1 MFLDRKLTERFF
13 HRVTARPAMAIT
25 IGLLTIALCAAG
37 LSQLVKDTSLEAFIP
52 ADHPSLLAKDR
63 VETEFGISKPMAV
76 AVMTRDGES
85 VFRAATLSLVLE
97 LTERIAALPN
107 VRRERVSS
115 IATESSIAGDDGA
128 LLVEQYVP
136 GTALSDEQARD
147 AALRWRRMPPHVGGL
162 VSEDEGGAIIM
173 IELID
178 DRRAATTYQQ
188 LLALADEYRGPDV
201 ELLVAGP
208 GAVAGYLG
216 AYIDRDA
223 RKLQPMVFLVV
234 LGFVYLAFR
243 RVTAVLGSLFV
254 VVGSAG
260 GALGLM
266 AWSGIPYFAITN
278 ALPVILVAIS
288 VADAIHILSAY
299 HTLRVRDEKAA
310 VRTQVVR
317 AMTEMAR
324 PVTLTTLTTMAGF
337 TGIAL
342 ASIMPPITWFALFA
356 ALGVALAWVFSILVL
371 PNVLVLLKPAPSA
384 AFASWRNMRPDAIGG
399 FFTRVGCLATRRP
412 WPVLAVFA
420 AAVVVAGVGAERLR
434 VDRSQVANFRSEEPL
449 RIADERINQRFAGTA
464 FVDVII
470 DSSTPGGLLSSHA
483 MQKILAL
490 QRYLEGLP
498 HVQKSVSIADYIG
511 LLHGAIEASG
521 TTRTI
526 PDDDEAIGQYFFVYE
541 VSGDPT
547 DFEEEI
553 DYEHQTALVRG
564 VLNAHWYTQ
573 TRQTV
578 EAVEH
583 YLQNEFNEPGLTA
596 SLTGDV
602 TIAYH
607 WMSRLQD
614 SHFLGVGLSLAMV
627 LAVSALTFAAL
638 WAGLVA
644 VVPVSFTVL
653 VLYGVMGYAEVY
665 LEPATSMF
673 AAISIG
679 VGVDFA
685 IHLVDRICRALDACD
700 QDLELAIAAAM
711 PGTTR
716 ACFFNAMA
724 LGMGFAVLMTSELPT
739 LQRFGGLVTVATLS
753 SFLAALV
760 IVPALFAVRE
770 RIRRR
775 TPQQAFQSV
784 SRAVPWAAAMGAAL
798 AIVPADDLAAAPDGH
813 QIAAHVQA
821 RPEGAAARRVIHMT
835 LTPSRGRPRERVAVV
850 LKRRDE
856 AGRRTRITY
865 LAPKRARDISFLS
878 HDYDAAD
885 ATDDRWLY
893 APATRKVRR
902 IPASDR
908 GKSFQG
914 TDFSYE
920 DIQSELKFDMEDY
933 TFSYQTREV
942 SSGRVHHRISGKP
955 SSAETARELG
965 YGGFV
970 ALVDE
975 TTWMPVS
982 IEFSDLDGKPL
993 KTVTVDEVEDI
1004 DGIWTAT
1011 RIEAENHQTG
1021 HRTTFRYEEVS
1032 YPDSLP
1038 EHLFLPS
1045 SLQRGLP

>member
-1 MFLDRKLTERFF
+1 MFLDRNYTERLFR
-13 HRVTARPAMAIT
+13 RVTARPLLAIT
-25 IGLLTIALCAAG
+25 VGVLTIVLCAAG
-37 LSQLVKDTSLEAFIP
+37 LSRLVKDTSLEAFIP
-52 ADHPSLLAKDR
+52 SDHPSLLASDR
-63 VETEFGISKPMAV
+63 VGEVFGISKPMAV
-76 AVMTRDGES
+76 AVMAGDGES
-85 VFRAATLSLVLE
+85 VFHADTLSLVHE
-97 LTERIAALPN
+97 LTERIAAMPN
-107 VRRERVSS
+107 VRRDRVSS

-128 LLVEQYVP
+128 LMVEQYVP
-136 GTALSDEQARD
+136 GTVVSDEQARD
-147 AALRWRRMPPHVGGL
+147 AARRWRRMPPHVGGL
-162 VSEDEGGAIIM
+162 VSEDEAGAIIM
-173 IELID
+173 IELVD
-178 DRRAATTYQQ
+178 DREAADTYLQ
-188 LLALADEYRGPDV
+188 LLALTDEYRDRDV

-208 GAVAGYLG
+208 GAVSGYLG

-223 RKLQPMVFLVV
+223 RKLQPLVFLVV
-234 LGFVYLAFR
+234 LVFVYLAFR
-243 RVTAVLGSLFV
+243 RVSAVLGSLFV
-254 VVGSAG
+254 VAGSAG

-266 AWSGIPYFAITN
+266 AWSGVPYFAITN

-299 HTLRVRDEKAA
+299 HTLRVRDETAA
-310 VRTQVVR
+310 VRSQVIR

-324 PVTLTTLTTMAGF
+324 PITLTTLTTMAGF

-342 ASIMPPITWFALFA
+342 ASIMPPITWFAWFA
-356 ALGVALAWVFSILVL
+356 ALGVALAWAFSILVL
-371 PNVLVLLKPAPSA
+371 PNILVLLKPAPSPA
-384 AFASWRNMRPDAIGG
+384 LASWRDMRPDAIGG
-399 FFTRVGCLATRRP
+399 FLTRIGHTAARRP
-412 WPVLAVFA
+412 WAMLSLFAV
-420 AAVVVAGVGAERLR
+420 AVVAAGVGAEQIR
-434 VDRSQVANFRSEEPL
+434 VDRSQVANFRADEPL
-449 RIADERINQRFAGTA
+449 RVADERINRRFAGTA

-470 DSSTPGGLLSSHA
+470 DADRPGGLLSSYA

-490 QRYLEGLP
+490 QQYLETLP
-498 HVQKSVSIADYIG
+498 HVQKTVSIADYLG

-526 PDDDEAIGQYFFVYE
+526 PDDDEAIGQYLFVYE

-564 VLNAHWYTQ
+564 VLNAHLYSQ

-578 EAVEH
+578 AALEH
-583 YLQNEFNEPGLTA
+583 YLQNEFDEPGLTA

-627 LAVSALTFAAL
+627 LAVSALTFGAL
-638 WAGLVA
+638 WAGLIA

-653 VLYGVMGYAEVY
+653 VLYGVMGYAGVY

-700 QDLELAIAAAM
+700 QDLERAIAAAM

-724 LGMGFAVLMTSELPT
+724 LGMGFAVLLSSELPT

-770 RIRRR
+770 RMRRR
-775 TPQQAFQSV
+775 TPRQAFQSV
-784 SRAVPWAAAMGAAL
+784 SRAAPLVTAAVAAL
-798 AIVPADDLAAAPDGH
+798 VLAPAEELAAAPEGDE
-813 QIAAHVQA
+813 IAARVLS

-835 LTPSRGRPRERVAVV
+835 LTPARGRQRERTAVV

-865 LAPKRARDISFLS
+865 LEPKRARDISFLS
-878 HDYDAAD
+878 HDYDADD

-920 DIQSELKFDMEDY
+920 DIQSELKFDMDDY
-933 TFSYQTREV
+933 TFRYEGREE
-942 SSGRVHHRISGKP
+942 SSGRVRHRISGRP
-955 SSAETARELG
+955 SSADTARELG

-975 TTWMPVS
+975 ATWMPVS
-982 IEFSDLDGKPL
+982 IDFSDLEGKPL
-993 KTVTVDEVEDI
+993 KTVTVGAVEDI

-1011 RIEAENHQTG
+1011 RIEAVNHQTG
-1021 HRTTFRYEEVS
+1021 HRTIFRYEEVS